1 MNGQDLSSFILCL
14 SSVGIFLL
22 YLFVNLRDRFFIQ
35 FPADSS
41 GAVSDLSLPVAIDAF
56 LSRTAIELL
65 RLSSMNEIIVG
76 TAN

>member
-1 MNGQDLSSFILCL
+1 
-14 SSVGIFLL
+14 LL
-22 YLFVNLRDRFFIQ
+22 YPFVNLRDRFFIQ
-35 FPADSS
+35 FPTDSS
-41 GAVSDLSLPVAIDAF
+41 GAASDLSLPVAIDAF